1 MLDGRR
7 RLVVS
12 FGVVMRALVLVGLSL
27 GAGCATTGTPE
38 IQVSSPFS
46 EELGRHFDDS
56 VDYVED
62 ADQLGGRVASDWR
75 RQIAAL
81 SEHSDL
87 IVQVRIE
94 TVNSG
99 VDASGMANYR
109 LTAVAAA
116 RPLRGRMPQDNR
128 VDLRVSAGEVGY
140 NTVHNNEQRLQA
152 AERRFLLFVKWAEDG
167 ARVRAR
173 WHLTPQSRAVEA
185 RVRDAIGYLDPSPS
199 R

>member
-1 MLDGRR
+1 M
-7 RLVVS
+7 
-12 FGVVMRALVLVGLSL
+12 
-27 GAGCATTGTPE
+27 
-38 IQVSSPFS
+38 QVTSAFTD
-46 EELGRHFDDS
+46 ELGRHFDDA

-75 RQIAAL
+75 RQIGTL

-94 TVNSG
+94 TLNSG
-99 VDASGMANYR
+99 VDASGTANYR
-109 LTAVAAA
+109 LTAVAAG
-116 RPLRGRMPQDNR
+116 RPLRGAMPRDDR

-152 AERRFLLFVKWAEDG
+152 PERRFLLFVKWAEDG

-173 WHLTPQSRAVEA
+173 WHLTPHSRAVEA
-185 RVRDAIGYLDPSPS
+185 RVRDTIGYLDGNAP
-199 R
+199 RETVVRR